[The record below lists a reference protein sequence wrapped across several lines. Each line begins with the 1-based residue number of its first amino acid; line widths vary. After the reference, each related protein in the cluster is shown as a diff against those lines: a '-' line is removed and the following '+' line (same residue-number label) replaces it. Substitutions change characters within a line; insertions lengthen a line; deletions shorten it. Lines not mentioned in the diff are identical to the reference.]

1 MRPPQFTSFPFVAF
15 LILVSFSLI
24 TGTGTSGSLAP
35 ASASSQDEKAVWVRY
50 STKAE
55 EFSVLMP
62 QLPGV
67 ISSKTCLDIP
77 CQTKRVE
84 KTYAA
89 YSDGV
94 VYVVTSYQNPKR
106 RQSLEAIINEHLSQM
121 KGIVSQSEV
130 TLNKFNG
137 KRYILKSSEH
147 HHRIVTFYMT
157 DKYVYK
163 VYAVGETANDPSMKK
178 FIESFALDKKKA
190 TDIGNGAKQFAA
202 STQPPLQAATNQAG
216 QSVTPGQPPQTPQ
229 QPVWSGTGTGD
240 SLGQPG
246 RGGIGEGRNPGQTG
260 MYEGGG
266 SPGPPPDIFKQSQ
279 VTRRAVIVLKPS
291 PEYTEEARRKE
302 ITGAVVL
309 QAVLTATGRVV
320 NIRTIS
326 GLPHGLTENAIRAMR
341 AIYFIPAVKDD
352 KRVSQYIKIEYNFN
366 LY

>member
-1 MRPPQFTSFPFVAF
+1 MHPPQFKSLPFVTF

-24 TGTGTSGSLAP
+24 TGTGNSSSLAS
-35 ASASSQDEKAVWVRY
+35 ASSSSQDEKAVWVRY

-67 ISSKTCLDIP
+67 ISSKTCLDLP
-77 CQTKRVE
+77 CQTARLE

-106 RQSLEAIINEHLSQM
+106 RQSLEAIIDEQRSQM
-121 KGIVSQSEV
+121 KGVVSQSDV

-137 KRYILKSSEH
+137 KRYILRSGEH

-157 DKYVYK
+157 EKYIYQ
-163 VYAVGETANDPSMKK
+163 VYAVGDTADNPSMQK

-202 STQPPLQAATNQAG
+202 STHPPLQTATNQAG
-216 QSVTPGQPPQTPQ
+216 QSVKPGQPPQTPER
-229 QPVWSGTGTGD
+229 PVWSGTGTGD
-240 SLGQPG
+240 SLGQNIG
-246 RGGIGEGRNPGQTG
+246 GGIGDGRNPNQTG
-260 MYEGGG
+260 VYEGGG
-266 SPGPPPDIFKQSQ
+266 SPGQPPSIFKQSQ
-279 VTRRAVIVLKPS
+279 VTRRAMIVLKPS

-302 ITGAVVL
+302 IIGVVVL
-309 QAVLTATGRVV
+309 QAVLTSTGRVV

-326 GLPHGLTENAIRAMR
+326 GLPHGLTENAIRALR
-341 AIYFIPAVKDD
+341 AVYFIPAVKDD
-352 KRVSQYIKIEYNFN
+352 KRVSQYIKFEYNFN
-366 LY
+366 IY